1 MMAQMFTYF
10 SQKDDYKIPG
20 TAFYGGFQLHDKD
33 LQVKLRSVATEL
45 LKSVGK
51 KLLSGNFNLTAIS
64 FPIKCMSEQSL
75 LMTIPKIQ
83 CVFSFYMNYAASIK
97 DPIERMKAVIT
108 STISFLWKG
117 HQFEKPL
124 NPVLGET
131 YQAKSADGG
140 MIYVE

>member
-1 MMAQMFTYF
+1 
-10 SQKDDYKIPG
+10 
-20 TAFYGGFQLHDKD
+20 
-33 LQVKLRSVATEL
+33 
-45 LKSVGK
+45 
-51 KLLSGNFNLTAIS
+51 
-64 FPIKCMSEQSL
+64 
-75 LMTIPKIQ
+75 MTIPKIQ

>member
-1 MMAQMFTYF
+1 
-10 SQKDDYKIPG
+10 
-20 TAFYGGFQLHDKD
+20 
-33 LQVKLRSVATEL
+33 
-45 LKSVGK
+45 
-51 KLLSGNFNLTAIS
+51 
-64 FPIKCMSEQSL
+64 
-75 LMTIPKIQ
+75 
-83 CVFSFYMNYAASIK
+83 MNYAASIK